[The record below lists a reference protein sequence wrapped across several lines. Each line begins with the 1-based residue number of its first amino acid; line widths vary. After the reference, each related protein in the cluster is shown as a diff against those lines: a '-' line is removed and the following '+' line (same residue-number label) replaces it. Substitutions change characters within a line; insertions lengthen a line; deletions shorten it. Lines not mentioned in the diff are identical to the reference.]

1 MSEGTETFDPEFGP
15 GAEADLGGKGE
26 GPVPKPEVEPTKPPP
41 QIKLPD
47 TTKIQLIA
55 LAQAGL
61 AVAIAFGVPIS
72 QEQSVALVA
81 LAGVL
86 GTVLITAD
94 AAIRRE
100 RARNADKLRPSAQIS
115 TTTPEGNTASVTMPM
130 AENAT
135 PRDVADTFDELIKSF
150 DMVTR
155 FLEAEH
161 AKHEA
166 ENGAKAKPRA
176 RRRTTPRR

>member
-1 MSEGTETFDPEFGP
+1 MTEDTQVFDPEFDP
-15 GAEADLGGKGE
+15 GAEA
-26 GPVPKPEVEPTKPPP
+26 GPEAAPEPPP
-41 QIKLPD
+41 AKPMKLPD
-47 TTKIQLIA
+47 TTRVQMIA

-100 RARNADKLRPSAQIS
+100 RARNADKLRPSAQLT
-115 TTTPEGNTASVTMPM
+115 TTTPDGNTASVTVPM
-130 AENAT
+130 AESSS
-135 PRDVADTFDELIKSF
+135 PREVADTFDELIRSF
-150 DMVTR
+150 DMVSR

-161 AKHEA
+161 RRHEA
-166 ENGAKAKPRA
+166 EAGTENGAAAKPRT
-176 RRRTTPRR
+176 RRRTTSARR